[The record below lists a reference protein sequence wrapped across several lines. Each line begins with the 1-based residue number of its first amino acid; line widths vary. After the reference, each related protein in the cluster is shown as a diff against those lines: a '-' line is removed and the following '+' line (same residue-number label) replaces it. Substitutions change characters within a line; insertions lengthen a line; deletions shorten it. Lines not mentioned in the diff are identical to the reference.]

1 MNIKR
6 RCAVM
11 NFMLKVY
18 VKSAHKSSKSV
29 HDDKYVAENCAVC
42 CAAMSRCGPQDVRR
56 LSVLEGSD
64 GFHLSDAMFFC
75 RRGMEVVPCN
85 MCHTTVCMHCIMY
98 GIDCRHGVVVV
109 PCNMCHTAVCMHCIM
124 YGIDCR
130 HGMEVVP
137 RNMCHTTCACTVP
150 YCIRVW
156 SRTICL
162 HFTI

>member
-98 GIDCRHGVVVV
+98 GIDCRHGMV
-109 PCNMCHTAVCMHCIM
+109 
-124 YGIDCR
+124 
-130 HGMEVVP
+130 VVP
-137 RNMCHTTCACTVP
+137 RNMCHTTCACTVS
-150 YCIRVW
+150 YGIHVW